1 MHRSVRIYFL
11 KNKMVACG
19 TCDANG
25 QLSASLMSEC
35 WGAALRG
42 DDGRDCDPCF
52 KRGRR
57 HM

>member
-1 MHRSVRIYFL
+1 
-11 KNKMVACG
+11 MVACG
-19 TCDANG
+19 TCDGNG
-25 QLSASLMSEC
+25 QMSAASLMSEC

-42 DDGRDCDPCF
+42 DNGRDCDPCF